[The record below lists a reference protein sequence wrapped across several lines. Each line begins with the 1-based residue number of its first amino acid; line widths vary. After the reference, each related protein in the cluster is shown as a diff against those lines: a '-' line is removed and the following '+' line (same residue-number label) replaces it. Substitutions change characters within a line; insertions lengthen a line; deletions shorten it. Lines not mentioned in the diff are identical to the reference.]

1 MTGPERRSVSTWDE
15 LQRAFGE
22 PINFLMTGECVPFAF
37 DFPPVDEVVDILRR
51 DSDVRITQNTRGDK
65 LDLADLVEHY
75 RDIPLDDMLAGEFG
89 VAHFKL
95 PSFYGAGQF
104 LHGFEDRV
112 MAPWRDALSAHGFTW
127 ERCYPIIFIS
137 GRNSATNYHM
147 DYSHVI
153 AWQIHGSKRFCGL
166 VDPAAWT
173 TSQQRVTYNPDSFER
188 PADLTD
194 DDFLCYDMPPGA
206 VLWNALLTPHAVT
219 AAADRV
225 AMSVNLSHGGL
236 RLNGELCHFE
246 QELFDDR
253 TARGLRTDNI
263 VV

>member
-1 MTGPERRSVSTWDE
+1 MTGPEHRSVSTWEE

-51 DSDVRITQNTRGDK
+51 DSDVRITQSTRGDK
-65 LDLADLVEHY
+65 LDVADLVEHY

-112 MAPWRDALSAHGFTW
+112 MAPWRDALSAQGFTW
-127 ERCYPIIFIS
+127 ERCYPIMFIS

-173 TSQQRVTYNPDSFER
+173 TSQQRVTYNPDFFER

-194 DDFLCYDMPPGA
+194 DDFLKKARDIEVLDGSTLILALVYPDDSRPGA
-206 VLWNALLTPHAVT
+206 NGIKAPGSCRLLVANIGDCRAVL
-219 AAADRV
+219 
-225 AMSVNLSHGGL
+225 
-236 RLNGELCHFE
+236 C
-246 QELFDDR
+246 
-253 TARGLRTDNI
+253 TARNQGFSFR
-263 VV
+263 

>member
-1 MTGPERRSVSTWDE
+1 MFDV
-15 LQRAFGE
+15 
-22 PINFLMTGECVPFAF
+22 INIPVLVAPAKSFVLMPGLCARVGRIHMDVPAR
-37 DFPPVDEVVDILRR
+37 I
-51 DSDVRITQNTRGDK
+51 SDVVRAEEAGQSTDHRRVLQQPCDR
-65 LDLADLVEHY
+65 
-75 RDIPLDDMLAGEFG
+75 RQRLDDMLAGEFG

-127 ERCYPIIFIS
+127 ERCYPIIFVS

-206 VLWNALLTPHAVT
+206 VLWNALLTPHSVT
-219 AAADRV
+219 AADDRV
-225 AMSVNLSHGGL
+225 AMSVNISHGGL
-236 RLNGELCHFE
+236 RLNGELCHFA